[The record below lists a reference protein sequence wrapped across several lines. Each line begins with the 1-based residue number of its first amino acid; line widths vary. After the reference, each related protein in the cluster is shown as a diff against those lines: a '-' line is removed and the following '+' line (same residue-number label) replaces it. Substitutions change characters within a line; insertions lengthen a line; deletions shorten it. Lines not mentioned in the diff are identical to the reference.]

1 MEQQMGFETASLIVR
16 KFTYED
22 YNELNLLVKQKE
34 ITDILQ
40 DWAMTE
46 EQLKD
51 YLAYVIGSYETFN
64 PEDVRILLAI
74 EHKLDRRL
82 IGWCGVFPNDK
93 LESVDREVAY
103 AISKDYRNRGYT
115 TEAVG
120 GMMKY
125 IFNSSTLDEIV
136 AIVKP
141 FNIASRRVVEKV
153 GFRCMRRDT
162 LSDHADYDYFVQER
176 ASFSRIVR

>member
-1 MEQQMGFETASLIVR
+1 MAG
-16 KFTYED
+16 
-22 YNELNLLVKQKE
+22 LN
-34 ITDILQ
+34 I
-40 DWAMTE
+40 
-46 EQLKD
+46 
-51 YLAYVIGSYETFN
+51 
-64 PEDVRILLAI
+64 P
-74 EHKLDRRL
+74 
-82 IGWCGVFPNDK
+82 
-93 LESVDREVAY
+93 VDREVAY

-153 GFRCMRRDT
+153 GFRCMRRVT